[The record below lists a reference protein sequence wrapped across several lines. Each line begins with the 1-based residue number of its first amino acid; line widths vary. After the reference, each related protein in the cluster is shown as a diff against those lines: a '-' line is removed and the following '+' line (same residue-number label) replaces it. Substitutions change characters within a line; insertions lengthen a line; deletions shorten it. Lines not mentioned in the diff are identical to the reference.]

1 MLKHD
6 ASGGKKVHPWC
17 YNTTPVVARRYTR
30 GAKTRRQWGQAR
42 EGSVYAKGVLA
53 FAGNGFL
60 RPSATLCVVPA
71 IVRGFWADVGASVGL
86 AGLSAPRRSTVSASR
101 FSCPLRGLFRPG
113 SWSLFLSTSCAS
125 LGARSAPSWTLR
137 AVGLVADE
145 KRPVR
150 GRTLAPVLL
159 GLGTRTVPCT
169 PEQEHVSWGTRP

>member
-1 MLKHD
+1 MLQHD
-6 ASGGKKVHPWC
+6 ASGGKKVHPRC
-17 YNTTPVVARRYTR
+17 QNTTPVGASKR
-30 GAKTRRQWGQAR
+30 GLCLCKG
-42 EGSVYAKGVLA
+42 GSRLCWKWVSEALSDPLCGS
-53 FAGNGFL
+53 GH
-60 RPSATLCVVPA
+60 RPRPL
-71 IVRGFWADVGASVGL
+71 GADVGASVGL

-159 GLGTRTVPCT
+159 GLGTQTIPCT